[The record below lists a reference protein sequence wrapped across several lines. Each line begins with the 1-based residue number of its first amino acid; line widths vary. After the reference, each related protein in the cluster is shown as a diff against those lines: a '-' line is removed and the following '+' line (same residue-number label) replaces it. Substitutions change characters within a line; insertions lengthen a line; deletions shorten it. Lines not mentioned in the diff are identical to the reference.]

1 MPTLTEIVR
10 DMVFNSGVPA
20 KSIAQELRKSY
31 TTFLRE
37 LNPDDDGAK
46 LGADALKIIMEKC
59 KEVTPLRHLA
69 MQLGYRLMPLT
80 GVTPDKAT
88 LSEEV
93 NDDVQVLAPLQAAL
107 LDVQNTTLED
117 AEALA
122 MRMHLEIDENL
133 VAFRQEKL
141 SLMKKAG

>member
-20 KSIAQELRKSY
+20 KAIAAELQKSY
-31 TTFLRE
+31 PTFLRE

-46 LGADALKIIMEKC
+46 LGADTLKTIMETC
-59 KEVTPLRHLA
+59 GNVTPLRHLA
-69 MQLGYRLMPLT
+69 MQLGYRLMPLA

-88 LSEEV
+88 VAEEV
-93 NDDVQVLAPLQAAL
+93 NDDVQALAPLQAAL
-107 LDVQNTTLED
+107 LDVEKTTLED

-133 VAFRQEKL
+133 VAFQQAKT
-141 SLMKKAG
+141 SLKKTG